1 LPNLQGRDGNYV
13 PSETSCKKLPHMIAN
28 LNSYRHIERKNRKR
42 EVLTL
47 TKMPVYAAPIK
58 CYFMNEMQIWTKI

>member
-1 LPNLQGRDGNYV
+1 
-13 PSETSCKKLPHMIAN
+13 MIAN

-58 CYFMNEMQIWTKI
+58 CYFMNEMRIWTKI